1 MSPSIE
7 EPGKKVAFPHPGRG
21 HLVRNGQYGE
31 VVPPP
36 LGLGYFVTAACAG
49 TSKSFVFPL

>member
-7 EPGKKVAFPHPGRG
+7 EPGKKAAFPHPGWG

-31 VVPPP
+31 VVPLP
-36 LGLGYFVTAACAG
+36 LGLGYFAACAG